1 MKMWQYVYKDI
12 VSVAKYLPWGIV
24 TGILVGILFHGLF
37 KRKQKGVA
45 AIMIFFIYTAVVL
58 MITLF
63 SRESGSSNAVE
74 LELFSTW
81 GINARNN
88 AYVVE
93 NILLFIPYGFLCCV
107 AFVAARQFFTNTALC
122 ALTSLG
128 IEVLQLATGR
138 GCFQS
143 DDILTNVFGGILGFM
158 LFQLYFLIRKRM
170 SHAVK

>member
-1 MKMWQYVYKDI
+1 MNMWQYVYKDI
-12 VSVAKYLPWGIV
+12 VSMAQYLPWGVV
-24 TGILVGILFHGLF
+24 TGILLGILFHGLF
-37 KRKQKGVA
+37 QRKQKGMA

-63 SRESGSSNAVE
+63 SRESGSSNTVE

-93 NILLFIPYGFLCCV
+93 NILLFIPYGFLCSV
-107 AFVAARQFFTNTALC
+107 AFVSTRRFFANTAVC

-143 DDILTNVFGGILGFM
+143 DDILTNVFGGIIGFV
-158 LFQLYFLIRKRM
+158 LFLLCCLIKKRIC
-170 SHAVK
+170 HAVK

>member
-1 MKMWQYVYKDI
+1 MWQYVYKDI
-12 VSVAKYLPWGIV
+12 VSVAQYLPWGVV
-24 TGILVGILFHGLF
+24 TGILLGILFHGLF
-37 KRKQKGVA
+37 KKKQKGMA
-45 AIMIFFIYTAVVL
+45 ASVIFFIYTAFVL

-93 NILLFIPYGFLCCV
+93 NILLFIPYGFLCCA
-107 AFVAARQFFTNTALC
+107 AFFSARRFFTNTAVC

-143 DDILTNVFGGILGFM
+143 DDILTNVFGGILGFV
-158 LFQLYFLIRKRM
+158 LFWLYILIGKSV